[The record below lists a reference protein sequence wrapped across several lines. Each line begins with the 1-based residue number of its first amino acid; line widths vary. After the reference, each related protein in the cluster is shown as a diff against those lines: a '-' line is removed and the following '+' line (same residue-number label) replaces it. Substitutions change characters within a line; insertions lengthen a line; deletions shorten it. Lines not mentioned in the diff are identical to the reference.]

1 MTTRIGAKEL
11 LDELLENTDAVG
23 VRIRAEMGAFA
34 DDGETMQRVKPP
46 TFAMGGEAGYG
57 KYCVNANGEVEI
69 DTPERQN
76 RRASEILHRRYGDVL
91 PENWLEGPAGCRGP
105 KRIGEL
111 GHRAADA
118 GARSSGYAEDVDS
131 AFRAWNA
138 GKAEP
143 LAKLDPTSLVFGA
156 FNSRG
161 AAGAGG
167 KISGMYAARITG
179 FGAEPVR
186 SGAQYRGFVEDKE
199 TAAKALQGELDDEE
213 GTRLAEAMGGEG
225 PAKHGLTDQPIPR
238 SDKQGK
244 VPEGGEHMAGV
255 RCSRITLVSTTSAIR
270 ARGIAGMGG
279 TIHDDAERAAAERT
293 NRLCARYTLALALL
307 AQNAEYD
314 HDLRQGAQLLETDRT
329 TEIVY
334 RNGTTKAI
342 ERIEP
347 GEIHDE
353 LKLAAQAV
361 LGADAKLRTERIKT
375 KKLIEDLEKAA
386 ASREASR

>member
-1 MTTRIGAKEL
+1 MTIEIKEL
-11 LDELLENTDAVG
+11 LDELLENKNAVG
-23 VRIRAEMGAFA
+23 VRVRAGMTVFA
-34 DDGETMQRVKPP
+34 DDGETKPRVKPP
-46 TFAMGGEAGYG
+46 TFAMAGEAGYG

-76 RRASEILHRRYGDVL
+76 RRASEMLHGRYGDVL
-91 PENWLEGPAGCRGP
+91 PENWLEGPDGCRGP

-118 GARSSGYAEDVDS
+118 GARSSGYAGDIDA

-138 GKAEP
+138 GRAEP

-167 KISGMYAARITG
+167 KVSGMYCARITG

-186 SGAQYRGFVEDKE
+186 SGAQYRGFVEDKDA
-199 TAAKALQGELDDEE
+199 TTGALQGELNEE
-213 GTRLAEAMGGEG
+213 DGKRLAEAMSGEG
-225 PAKHGLTDQPIPR
+225 PAKHGLTDQPIPK
-238 SDKQGK
+238 SDKGK

-270 ARGIAGMGG
+270 ARAIAGMGG
-279 TIHDDAERAAAERT
+279 GIRDDAERRAAGRT
-293 NRLCARYTLALALL
+293 NRLCAQYALGLALL

-314 HDLRQGAQLLETDRT
+314 HDLRQGAQLLETGRT

-334 RNGTTKAI
+334 RDGTTKTI

-347 GEIHDE
+347 RKLHDE
-353 LKLAAQAV
+353 LKQTATTV
-361 LGADAKLRTERIKT
+361 LGADAKRRKERIKAE
-375 KKLIEDLEKAA
+375 KLIEDLKKAA
-386 ASREASR
+386 ASKEGAK